1 MIADDGKQQHVYSE
15 VVERAEKRLDAAAAA
30 ATEAAA
36 KYEAAMEMDDM
47 ERLTRLEKL
56 MNDKNAAYARAQEAY
71 NHALELKKEQ
81 LALERVNAQRG
92 K

>member
-1 MIADDGKQQHVYSE
+1 MADDGKQQHVHSE
-15 VVERAEKRLDAAAAA
+15 VVERAYNDMRRAEAAAKE
-30 ATEAAA
+30 ATA
-36 KYEAAMEMDDM
+36 KYEAAMEMDDV
-47 ERLTRLEKL
+47 ERLIRLEKL